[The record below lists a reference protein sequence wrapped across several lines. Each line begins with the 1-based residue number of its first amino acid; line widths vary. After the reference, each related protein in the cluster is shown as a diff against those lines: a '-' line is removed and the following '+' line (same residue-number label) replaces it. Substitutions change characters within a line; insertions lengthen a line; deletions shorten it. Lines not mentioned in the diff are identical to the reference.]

1 MCSLFLLKV
10 GIAEKTAHKIGNS
23 LIDKERKVINMK
35 KILSLFLCLFFL
47 PICHVKAELVAPELT
62 APSAILM
69 EASTGQVLFEKNSH
83 DRRPPASVTKIMTML
98 LVIEA
103 VDSGKISMDDMV
115 RCSEKAASMGGSQV
129 YLEPGEEMSV
139 RDMLKAVAVASG
151 NDAAAALGEF
161 IAGSLEGFVAMMNE
175 RAKELGMND
184 THFANCNGLDD
195 PEHLT
200 SAFDIALMSRELIS
214 HSVIFEFTTIWMDSL
229 RGGKFGLVNTNKLI
243 RFYEGATGLKTGS
256 TGNAKFCL
264 SATAKRNGMDLIA
277 VVLGAPSSK
286 ERFADASGLLNFGF
300 ANFAI
305 ANSLLTEEELQPVR
319 VLKGQKETVEVEIPG
334 NGNVLVSKAK
344 INNIEK
350 QITLSES
357 VEAPVCAGE
366 KLGEIS
372 FMLDGQQIG
381 GADIVAKENINKIS
395 LFGMY
400 GKLLKQLLYGDKN
413 AQLHAAKRE
422 G

>member
-1 MCSLFLLKV
+1 M
-10 GIAEKTAHKIGNS
+10 GNS
-23 LIDKERKVINMK
+23 LMK
-35 KILSLFLCLFFL
+35 KKGRFYHMKKLLSVFLCLFFL
-47 PICHVKAELVAPELT
+47 PVCIPVHAEPVAPELT

-69 EASTGQVLFEKNSH
+69 EASTGQILYEKNSH

-98 LVIEA
+98 LVMEA
-103 VDSGKISMDDMV
+103 IDSGKISMDDMV

-161 IAGSLEGFVAMMNE
+161 LAGSIEGFVAMMND

-184 THFANCNGLDD
+184 THFVNCNGLDD

-214 HSVIFEFTTIWMDSL
+214 HPGIFEFTTIWMDSL

-305 ANSLLTEEELQPVR
+305 ANSLITAEELQPVK
-319 VLKGQKETVEVEIPG
+319 VLKGQKEEVALETPG
-334 NGNVLVSKAK
+334 GCNVLVSKAK
-344 INNIEK
+344 IGSIEK
-350 QITLSES
+350 QITLPET
-357 VEAPVCAGE
+357 VEAPIQAGE
-366 KLGEIS
+366 KLGEIT
-372 FMLDGQQIG
+372 FTLDGQQVG
-381 GADIVAKENINKIS
+381 GADIVAKENVNKINP
-395 LFGMY
+395 FGMY
-400 GKLLKQLLYGDKN
+400 AKLVKQLLYGDRN
-413 AQLHAAKRE
+413 AEWQKMPNQQ
-422 G
+422 